1 MKLSNEFVVSPSAT
15 ITFFCKNCH
24 ETDWRHLAPDKKCP
38 FEFSFFEY
46 SPRAQ
51 IVKEMCEH
59 KFLYSPITPRLKD
72 ELAAYAKSLFEE
84 LERRGVPE

>member
-15 ITFFCKNCH
+15 ITFFCKNCG

-59 KFLYSPITPRLKD
+59 KFKYHHNTPKLQR
-72 ELAAYAKSLFEE
+72 EIAEYAKSLFAE